1 MLEAGN
7 TLAELSVKIKADT
20 AGLKT
25 SLNKSTQM
33 FKQHSKA
40 IGMAA
45 AAMGTAIV
53 AAGALAVRT
62 YAQMGDEVQKMA
74 LRTGFST
81 EALSELRHAA
91 EISGASLTTLEK
103 GVKRMSGT
111 ILDAADGMETYIR
124 AFEHIGL
131 NVQDL
136 MGLNPEEQFF
146 AIATAIGE
154 LEDETVKAAI
164 AQDMFGRAGTEL
176 LPLFAEGADGIAALR
191 QEAHDLGIV
200 FDQEAADKA
209 AALTDAMTRL
219 KESFSG
225 IQMAIANNL
234 IPTLMP
240 MIDKVKEI
248 ITNISEWMKQN
259 PELAKT
265 ITITTLAM
273 GALLI
278 PVGLL
283 LVIMPGVT
291 AAVAAFGVTLSAAIW
306 PITLVVA
313 AIAGLIAIGVLLW
326 QNWDKIVVFF
336 GGKVKTALEELAENV
351 REAYEDIIVDVE
363 TATQRAIRSAEQ
375 VATAEKRA
383 LDDRAS
389 YYRDFQYERLEQI
402 DELMLAE
409 IAAAN
414 PAVAAVIEGFNEEMA
429 GLDERERE
437 RQKADDKAYR
447 RSLKDQL
454 RAEDLTRAERK
465 RLERELEEFDD
476 TKRKEQIIEERNQE
490 IKELNM
496 EEYFEGQ
503 KSLIDQQLD
512 TQITAYN
519 ADLEAFKKLNLDK
532 LEDTQNFV
540 NEYNHLMRGLGEETA
555 QKFEVPT
562 EGTLYPPTKEEAK
575 GYKLATNLFGYA
587 SGGLITE
594 PTLLYGLRSKQPYA
608 IAGEAGTEVVSPT
621 GAGAT
626 TVNNYFQGTWTIREE
641 ADIPRIAREL
651 HRLQLL
657 RGTAG

>member
-53 AAGALAVRT
+53 AAGALAIKT

-154 LEDETVKAAI
+154 LEDETTKAAI

-176 LPLFAEGADGIAALR
+176 LPLFAEGADGIAKLR

-259 PELAKT
+259 PELART
-265 ITITTLAM
+265 ITITTVAL
-273 GALLI
+273 GALMI
-278 PVGLL
+278 PLGLF
-283 LVIMPGVT
+283 LVVMPGVT
-291 AAVAAFGVTLSAAIW
+291 AATAAFGVTLSAAIW

-313 AIAGLIAIGVLLW
+313 AIASLIAIGVLLW
-326 QNWDKIVVFF
+326 QNWDKIVSFF
-336 GGKVKTALEELAENV
+336 TGEVKSALEELAENV
-351 REAYEDIIVDVE
+351 REAYEDIISDVE
-363 TATQRAIRSAEQ
+363 TATQRAIGNARQ

-383 LDDRAS
+383 LDDRAA

-414 PAVAAVIEGFNEEMA
+414 PAAAAVIEGFNEEMSA
-429 GLDERERE
+429 LDERERA
-437 RQKADDKAYR
+437 RQEAEDKDYR
-447 RSLKDQL
+447 RSLKKQL
-454 RAEDLTRAERK
+454 KDEDLSKADRR

-496 EEYFEGQ
+496 EDYFDGQ
-503 KSLIDQQLD
+503 KSLIDQQLES
-512 TQITAYN
+512 QITNYN
-519 ADLEAFKKLNLDK
+519 LDLEAFKKLNIDK

-540 NEYNHLMRGLGEETA
+540 NEYNRLMGGLGEEPA
-555 QKFEVPT
+555 QKFEAP
-562 EGTLYPPTKEEAK
+562 E
-575 GYKLATNLFGYA
+575 
-587 SGGLITE
+587 SGGLLPPRAPKGFQHGGIITK
-594 PTLLYGLRSKQPYA
+594 PTFGLL
-608 IAGEAGTEVVSPT
+608 GEAGPELVIPLSK
-621 GAGAT
+621 GMGEGILAEAGT
-626 TVNNYFQGTWTIREE
+626 PIVNNFNISQLVVREE
-641 ADIPRIAREL
+641 ADINRIAREL
-651 HRLQLL
+651 LRLQEL
-657 RGTAG
+657 RTRYG